1 MKKTAV
7 QELRELLFSPVDPLP
22 LALFRVVFGLVLL
35 GSFLTLCPDFDPLFT
50 ENSPVR
56 LEDSR
61 LLSEYAWIEPVPSWR
76 WNLFELSP
84 SSTWAAALFILYGF
98 SVLAMTLGWRT
109 RLATLLVFLLTVSIH
124 RREPI
129 IWTGGDFLFQIF
141 AFWLL
146 FVPAGAALSVDA
158 WRRRQEGTPQ
168 PLVRSWA
175 LLLLQAQLA
184 LVYFSTFLLKLQTV
198 SWKSGTALFH
208 AWQLPHYAR
217 PWGASLAAVPGLA
230 LVSTY
235 GALFF
240 ELAFPLLIWNRR
252 FRPWLLLL
260 GASLHLS
267 IELTF
272 RAGPF
277 SSVML
282 AAYIPFLA
290 PVTLRRWLGRFF
302 PGVPPNDSLPWHMG
316 LLRQGKWVVYFDGNC
331 GFCRRWIKRAQK
343 VTLKQVQWRDFR
355 SQGEEAA
362 HLNPRFDQA
371 AYLIINKRIA
381 LPGFLGFRRLL
392 FAMPLFWVLLPLAYL
407 PGSRRLGDAVYRF
420 ISVRY
425 GPVKPVQS

>member
-98 SVLAMTLGWRT
+98 SVLSMTLGWRT

-146 FVPAGAALSVDA
+146 FVPAGVALSVDA

-302 PGVPPNDSLPWHMG
+302 PVFRRMTVCPGTWVCSGKANGWFTLTETVGSVGAG
-316 LLRQGKWVVYFDGNC
+316 LS
-331 GFCRRWIKRAQK
+331 AQK
-343 VTLKQVQWRDFR
+343 RSLSSRYSGVISAARERRPPTSIRGLTRWLTSLSTSGSPCPVSWAFGASCLPCLCFGSCFRWPIFRAAAVSVT
-355 SQGEEAA
+355 
-362 HLNPRFDQA
+362 PC
-371 AYLIINKRIA
+371 IA
-381 LPGFLGFRRLL
+381 S
-392 FAMPLFWVLLPLAYL
+392 LAC
-407 PGSRRLGDAVYRF
+407 AT
-420 ISVRY
+420 
-425 GPVKPVQS
+425 GP